1 LTRIK
6 KLKEKLK
13 MKKLFILLVVVLIF
27 IAAVIFTAIAAVLPW
42 FVTRGDQS
50 ATAVDTSG
58 PAQTANSILPPMP
71 TMTTMPAYPTSS
83 PTPVFEQLS
92 PAPICFTPAYI
103 HPFAFMP
110 DSTSILVRGNTGV
123 QIFNLDALKEAS
135 FLRAPKN
142 IITAALSPDG
152 KILAWSLDDNTIQ
165 LLRISD
171 QKVLQTL
178 SGHNDMV
185 GKLRFSPDGD
195 QLVSASHDYW
205 VRVWNMQGEELR
217 HLQAG
222 QVLGIGISP
231 DGNMLATVPFDG
243 PVALW
248 NLDTGENIKDLGGY
262 GGYDTSDAEFSPDGQ
277 YLAADL
283 ASGIFMWRV
292 ADASLVWDKVK
303 NSMVVAFSPDGR
315 YLAYSDVDD
324 GNKVILVSPYA
335 TRVIRIIEGMQS
347 PVWELFFSPDS
358 FKLAAT
364 DGIAIHIWRVEDGT
378 LLYTGKAS
386 CP

>member
-1 LTRIK
+1 MFK
-6 KLKEKLK
+6 KLL
-13 MKKLFILLVVVLIF
+13 ILLIVILIL
-27 IAAVIFTAIAAVLPW
+27 AAVVILGILGTILPW
-42 FVTRGDQS
+42 SVTRSDQ
-50 ATAVDTSG
+50 T
-58 PAQTANSILPPMP
+58 PPMVVETGLTQAAMSTLPSIPVP
-71 TMTTMPAYPTSS
+71 TGDPASPPSS

-110 DSTSILVRGNTGV
+110 DSTSILVRGDTGV

-135 FLRAPKN
+135 FLQAPKN
-142 IITAALSPDG
+142 IMTAALSPDG

-171 QKVLQTL
+171 QKVLHTL
-178 SGHNDMV
+178 SGHTDMV

-231 DGNMLATVPFDG
+231 DGNTLATVPFDG

-248 NLDTGENIKDLGGY
+248 NLDTGENIKDLGGF

-277 YLAADL
+277 YLVADH
-283 ASGIFMWRV
+283 ASGIFLWRV
-292 ADASLVWDKVK
+292 ADASLVWNKVK

-324 GNKVILVSPYA
+324 GNKVILASPDA
-335 TRVIRIIEGMQS
+335 ARVIRIIEGMQS
-347 PVWELFFSPDS
+347 PVWELFFSPNS
-358 FKLAAT
+358 SKLAAT
-364 DGIAIHIWRVEDGT
+364 DGIAIHIWRAEDGT